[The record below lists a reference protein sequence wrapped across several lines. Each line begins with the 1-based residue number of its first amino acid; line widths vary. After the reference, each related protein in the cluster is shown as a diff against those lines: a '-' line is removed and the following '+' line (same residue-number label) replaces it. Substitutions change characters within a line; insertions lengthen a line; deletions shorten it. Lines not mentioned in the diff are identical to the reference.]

1 MSEQFMIEK
10 GVRQGCPL
18 STTLFNICIETL
30 SSYINRESNIKGI
43 DVKGQENKQTY
54 FADDGTFLKMDLK
67 THLKNLL
74 KPLQITVVF
83 LA

>member
-1 MSEQFMIEK
+1 MIEK

-18 STTLFNICIETL
+18 STTLFNICIEKL

>member
-1 MSEQFMIEK
+1 MIEK

-18 STTLFNICIETL
+18 STTVFFICIETL